1 MTNKYTDIE
10 LEINDF
16 DKEQLTKIEDFIADI
31 AEPSMDIEDYYIF
44 SNEILNEFFAK
55 LLAKIGEIKEKD
67 NISDLIDE
75 EGDISV
81 KVKPQD
87 LRYRRILNS

>member
-16 DKEQLTKIEDFIADI
+16 DKERLTKIEDFIADI

-55 LLAKIGEIKEKD
+55 LLAKIGEIKEKG

-87 LRYRRILNS
+87 LRYRRI

>member
-16 DKEQLTKIEDFIADI
+16 DKERLTKIEDFIADI
-31 AEPSMDIEDYYIF
+31 AEPSMDVENYYIF

-55 LLAKIGEIKEKD
+55 LLAKIGEIKEKG

-75 EGDISV
+75 EGDISI

-87 LRYRRILNS
+87 LRYRRI

>member
-16 DKEQLTKIEDFIADI
+16 DKERLTKIEDFIADI
-31 AEPSMDIEDYYIF
+31 AEPSIDIEDYYIF

-55 LLAKIGEIKEKD
+55 LLAKIGEIKEKG

-75 EGDISV
+75 EGDISI

-87 LRYRRILNS
+87 LRYRRI

>member
-16 DKEQLTKIEDFIADI
+16 DKERLTKIEDFIADI

-55 LLAKIGEIKEKD
+55 LLAKIGEIKEKG

-75 EGDISV
+75 EGDISI

-87 LRYRRILNS
+87 LRYRRI